1 MLTVGSTYRR
11 HKVLCEV
18 ARKQKAAGMERLNYR
33 KFSVRRNKVSMPGR
47 RRPRRAAG
55 AQQGAAGAT
64 ESPAAV
70 GAAEAAALA
79 WLSPWGRGTP
89 RPAPRTDCELSR
101 LLATFP
107 LPLSVKTLPRS
118 LLPRTLR
125 GSKSS
130 PWSWPRP
137 ITSVL
142 VPRPANHRGV
152 LRPRLTSALLLCGA
166 LESLLMAW
174 AATRAAYF
182 PRLTLPLFRSSLPA
196 VVLSYPSPAQSAR
209 QWRCPETELFEATD
223 LQGAWLSTVMAWTH
237 E

>member
-1 MLTVGSTYRR
+1 MALLRRLLRPGSL
-11 HKVLCEV
+11 H
-18 ARKQKAAGMERLNYR
+18 G
-33 KFSVRRNKVSMPGR
+33 
-47 RRPRRAAG
+47 
-55 AQQGAAGAT
+55 
-64 ESPAAV
+64 
-70 GAAEAAALA
+70 
-79 WLSPWGRGTP
+79 GRGTP
-89 RPAPRTDCELSR
+89 RPGPRTDCELSR

-152 LRPRLTSALLLCGA
+152 LRPRLTSALLSCGA

-223 LQGAWLSTVMAWTH
+223 LQGVKSRELFTRAGDPGLVYAVCTSGITH
-237 E
+237 GPRPSRGTLDLCHGKGQILQRLNNLIT